1 MSRSPDDTHR
11 PAYCYSQV
19 SPLVLCYLPILTF
32 SFLLSPVIS
41 TKFLT
46 TCIVL
51 AQQNSTGS
59 PVTTMLSV
67 DFTKDVANDTLR
79 PSPLDSDSDFEAQS
93 DYYGL
98 PSKLVSVYHMGPR
111 GRGPLALR
119 RSACRRRLG
128 QSANTRSQTC
138 GTN

>member
-59 PVTTMLSV
+59 PVTAVLSV
-67 DFTKDVANDTLR
+67 DFTKDIANDTLR
-79 PSPLDSDSDFEAQS
+79 PSPLDSDSNFEAQS

-98 PSKLVSVYHMGPR
+98 PSKPVSVYHTGAPWKRPTGPEAQR
-111 GRGPLALR
+111 VPK
-119 RSACRRRLG
+119 RLG